1 VHTVQ
6 NQGMRLN
13 LTSMPRGQ
21 HDRIRFDL
29 DKNMCSIVNQ
39 LRLLYTSEHY
49 AIKHPTLKE
58 GVNTG
63 CLGIRI
69 MFPSG
74 ATCLSADC
82 CFSEVAIYNTQ
93 LRVLVYYKAD
103 LIIITRTHDLLHP
116 RPPIRCNILFSK

>member
-1 VHTVQ
+1 MTVFKFFTHGILLIRVTGVHVHTVQ

-49 AIKHPTLKE
+49 AILK
-58 GVNTG
+58 
-63 CLGIRI
+63 IA
-69 MFPSG
+69 M
-74 ATCLSADC
+74 
-82 CFSEVAIYNTQ
+82 Y
-93 LRVLVYYKAD
+93 
-103 LIIITRTHDLLHP
+103 
-116 RPPIRCNILFSK
+116 